1 MPLINSSSVRV
12 PSEFTSICVKMSLQQ
27 NDQYNIWTLHL
38 LVKNI
43 WLTLHVCL
51 GFRYRYDDFE
61 HEHENMH
68 TRHFQKIRLELFNA
82 VSSSWHILSMSS
94 KPNDCTNLA
103 RAIGSPEGLWPIPSS
118 ILYSD
123 WKRKLRRS
131 SNTDADADADAE
143 VSVGQWSW
151 WFQFPQVCY

>member
-1 MPLINSSSVRV
+1 
-12 PSEFTSICVKMSLQQ
+12 
-27 NDQYNIWTLHL
+27 
-38 LVKNI
+38 
-43 WLTLHVCL
+43 
-51 GFRYRYDDFE
+51 
-61 HEHENMH
+61 MH

-123 WKRKLRRS
+123 WKRKFWRS
-131 SNTDADADADAE
+131 FNTDAGADVDTGADAGANAE
-143 VSVGQWSW
+143 VSVNQWSW
-151 WFQFPQVCY
+151 VRDNG